1 MKKIIISVVIFL
13 TSLAGYSQL
22 NLLEGTP
29 IKVKTVNELSSR
41 KAQVGDI
48 VYFRLVD
55 NLKIDSI
62 AIIDT
67 TAEIMGEVIEAGKAR
82 SLGRPG
88 KLDFTIDNVKA
99 IDGQNI
105 RLRTTPKK
113 ITGKDKTGG
122 VVAAAVIFAPVA
134 LFLKG
139 KEVVIEAN
147 KEFIVYV
154 DSDYTIKTPKNREQ

>member
-1 MKKIIISVVIFL
+1 MKHFIISAAFI
-13 TSLAGYSQL
+13 LASSAGQGQL
-22 NLLEGTP
+22 HLSEGTP
-29 IKVKTVNELSSR
+29 IKVKTINELSSR

-48 VYFRLVD
+48 VYFKLVEG
-55 NLKIDSI
+55 LKIDSVTV
-62 AIIDT
+62 IDT
-67 TAEIMGEVIEAGKAR
+67 TAEVMGEIIEAVKAR

-88 KLDFTIDNVKA
+88 KLDFTIDNAKA

-105 RLRTTPKK
+105 RLRTTPKRMA
-113 ITGKDKTGG
+113 GKDKTGG

-139 KEVVIEAN
+139 KEVIIEPN

-154 DSDYTIKTPKNREQ
+154 DSDYSINPPK

>member
-1 MKKIIISVVIFL
+1 MKQVIISTVIIL
-13 TSLAGYSQL
+13 TSLASHSQL
-22 NLLEGTP
+22 SILDGTP

-48 VYFRLVD
+48 VYFRLVET
-55 NLKIDSI
+55 LKIDS
-62 AIIDT
+62 AVVVDT
-67 TAEIMGEVIEAGKAR
+67 TAQVMGEVIEATKAR

-99 IDGQNI
+99 IDGQNL
-105 RLRTTPKK
+105 RLRTTPKRM
-113 ITGKDKTGG
+113 TGKDKTGG
-122 VVAAAVIFAPVA
+122 VVTAAVLFAPVA

-139 KEVVIEAN
+139 KEVIIEAN

-154 DSDYTIKTPKNREQ
+154 DSDYSIKAPKTRVQ

>member
-1 MKKIIISVVIFL
+1 MKHIIIYVVSIL
-13 TSLAGYSQL
+13 TSFGGYSQITL
-22 NLLEGTP
+22 SEGTP

-48 VYFRLVD
+48 VYFRLVES
-55 NLKIDSI
+55 LKNDSV
-62 AIIDT
+62 AVIDT
-67 TAEIMGEVIEAGKAR
+67 TAEVMGEVIEAVKAR
-82 SLGRPG
+82 SLGRAG

-105 RLRTTPKK
+105 RLRTTPKRMA
-113 ITGKDKTGG
+113 GKDKTGG

-139 KEVVIEAN
+139 KEVIIEAN

-154 DSDYTIKTPKNREQ
+154 DSDYSIKAPKNKSQ